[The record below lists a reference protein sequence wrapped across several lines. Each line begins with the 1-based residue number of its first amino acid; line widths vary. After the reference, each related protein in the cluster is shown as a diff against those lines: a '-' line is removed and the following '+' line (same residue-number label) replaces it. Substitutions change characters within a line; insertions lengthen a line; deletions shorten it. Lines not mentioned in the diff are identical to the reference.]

1 LTDGQV
7 HRKDKKKT
15 IREVIRAS
23 SLPVSIIIVG
33 MGKSNNE
40 FAFMDKL
47 DSDDKFLFGKDKR
60 GQRI

>member
-1 LTDGQV
+1 MTDGQV

-33 MGKSNNE
+33 MGKSNND

-47 DSDDKFLFGKDKR
+47 DADINFLKGKDKK
-60 GQRI
+60 GQRV